1 MLRMEKTFQM
11 SPKHQMVYFSGVRVS
26 QIHLGY
32 KKINKIKMFVFIT
45 FEGRSTSNRA
55 DRLPDSISGMNAD
68 KMWAALR
75 G

>member
-1 MLRMEKTFQM
+1 
-11 SPKHQMVYFSGVRVS
+11 
-26 QIHLGY
+26 
-32 KKINKIKMFVFIT
+32 MFVFIT